1 MVPPKYSPY
10 WTYEHF
16 SFFILEK
23 KFCICQ
29 KKIKFLKF
37 LSNWRIII
45 QKCKLHISSISSQK
59 KTLTH
64 FWWKRIRL
72 LPKIKNPLVFKKSKC
87 KIEQGSLEFRTFI
100 YWQNS
105 KLWRKIPNNWSIHKC
120 NNINRYSNHQIIAFF
135 EEKNRESTV
144 FVGFKKSYRMIR
156 ILMKY

>member
-1 MVPPKYSPY
+1 MN
-10 WTYEHF
+10 
-16 SFFILEK
+16 ILVFYFGK
-23 KFCICQ
+23 KVRYLS

-105 KLWRKIPNNWSIHKC
+105 KLWRKIPNNC

>member
-29 KKIKFLKF
+29 KK
-37 LSNWRIII
+37 SNSWN
-45 QKCKLHISSISSQK
+45 SSQTDVLLFKSANYIFHQFLLKK